1 MLFMNLLNVDAEK
14 MAALER
20 EERQIKEENIRLQRR
35 LLLEQER
42 RENLGRQ
49 LSESESSLEMEDER
63 YAEVEF

>member
-1 MLFMNLLNVDAEK
+1 MQIILIDKLLFRTDVER
-14 MAALER
+14 MAALEK

-63 YAEVEF
+63 Y